1 MDIRTRAEITDFA
14 ETSTAAEVTRV
25 IDALRAASPL
35 VRVQSFGTTEEGRD
49 MPLLV
54 LSDPAVETPEA
65 AHALARPVVF
75 VMANIHAGEVEG
87 KEASLILARRLL
99 TGDLKAMLKRVV
111 VLIAPNYNADGN
123 ELIDVQHRTAQN
135 GPVGGVGT
143 RENAKKLDLNRD
155 FMKLESAEAR
165 ALVTLL
171 HRWDPHVAMDLHTTN
186 GSYHGYHLTY
196 APALNPNT
204 DPRLIAFMRE
214 TMLWPIHQAMFKEH
228 GFRTYYYG
236 NFASEAGQQ
245 RETARVDPKAPGD
258 TIWRTYDHRPRF
270 GTNYVG
276 LRNRLVFLSEAYS
289 YLDFKGRVKVTEAFV
304 TETLHVVARKAD
316 EIRALTA
323 RVDRDTASPAAPL
336 MQGVAFSVQASPA
349 PVEILVGDIEKRP
362 NPLSGKE
369 VSVMSNTVTPVRMKE
384 YGTFTATRSVAMPSG
399 WVIPSAAIAAF
410 GLEPAIERLR
420 IHGIRM
426 RTLDAAVEMPVEQFV
441 ITGLTRA
448 ERVFQGRRA
457 VSLTGACAA
466 STRRV
471 DAGSIVIDAAQPLAR
486 LAFYLLEPES
496 DDGFVAWNLIDEGL
510 AVDVAYP
517 IWRLGARAR

>member
-214 TMLWPIHQAMFKEH
+214 ESSLA
-228 GFRTYYYG
+228 
-236 NFASEAGQQ
+236 
-245 RETARVDPKAPGD
+245 
-258 TIWRTYDHRPRF
+258 
-270 GTNYVG
+270 
-276 LRNRLVFLSEAYS
+276 
-289 YLDFKGRVKVTEAFV
+289 
-304 TETLHVVARKAD
+304 AD
-316 EIRALTA
+316 CR
-323 RVDRDTASPAAPL
+323 
-336 MQGVAFSVQASPA
+336 
-349 PVEILVGDIEKRP
+349 
-362 NPLSGKE
+362 
-369 VSVMSNTVTPVRMKE
+369 
-384 YGTFTATRSVAMPSG
+384 
-399 WVIPSAAIAAF
+399 SAA
-410 GLEPAIERLR
+410 
-420 IHGIRM
+420 
-426 RTLDAAVEMPVEQFV
+426 
-441 ITGLTRA
+441 
-448 ERVFQGRRA
+448 
-457 VSLTGACAA
+457 
-466 STRRV
+466 
-471 DAGSIVIDAAQPLAR
+471 
-486 LAFYLLEPES
+486 
-496 DDGFVAWNLIDEGL
+496 
-510 AVDVAYP
+510 
-517 IWRLGARAR
+517 